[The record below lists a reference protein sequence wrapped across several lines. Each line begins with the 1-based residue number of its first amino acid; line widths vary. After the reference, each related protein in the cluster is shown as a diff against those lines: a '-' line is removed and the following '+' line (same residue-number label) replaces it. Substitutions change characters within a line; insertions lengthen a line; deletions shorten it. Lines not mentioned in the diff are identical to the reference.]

1 MKIKEYMS
9 VFLYLILISCENNSS
24 KGRII
29 VVDKKLELPTT
40 KVEVMKE
47 PKIAGIYS
55 GSDNLGM
62 ITTIILKPNG
72 VLIIQASVGD
82 GQPTYS
88 RWSGN
93 YDDLSLF
100 NPKDDFGREQLI
112 GNAEVSERG
121 LQIIGAKFYTRQ

>member
-24 KGRII
+24 KDRDI
-29 VVDKKLELPTT
+29 VVDKKLEIPTT
-40 KVEVMKE
+40 NVEVKKVPE
-47 PKIAGIYS
+47 IAGIYS

-62 ITTIILKPNG
+62 ITTIILKSNG
-72 VLIIQASVGD
+72 MLIIQASVGD

-88 RWSGN
+88 RWSGS

>member
-1 MKIKEYMS
+1 MKIKEYRS
-9 VFLYLILISCENNSS
+9 VLLYLTLISCENNLSNDKVS
-24 KGRII
+24 
-29 VVDKKLELPTT
+29 VVDEKLELSTT
-40 KVEVMKE
+40 KVEVKKE
-47 PKIAGIYS
+47 PEIAGIYS